1 MRQIIKA
8 VSREEAL
15 KGFVITLGNG
25 EKSFVCDGE
34 LNGYPLLVGS
44 YFCANFNKTAKGKH
58 LQYCILDDQRLVKAP
73 QYPFRSYEEALLYA
87 GLPHLLRHLAAMVK
101 VQNASCAVF
110 PVPEITYLLNAV
122 WQMSLYGGREMPKL
136 SGEIVRLF
144 PEADKNEVEAFLT
157 CLAVRV
163 EEDKGDECLDGEN
176 IGSSAV
182 FGYFAERFP
191 QICFDSSQ
199 YEEAFLH

>member
-1 MRQIIKA
+1 MKQIIKA

-44 YFCANFNKTAKGKH
+44 YFCANFNKTTKGKH

-87 GLPHLLRHLAAMVK
+87 GLPRLLRHLAAMVK
-101 VQNASCAVF
+101 VQNASCTVF

-122 WQMSLYGGREMPKL
+122 WQMSQRGGTELPRL

-144 PEADKNEVEAFLT
+144 PEVNKNEVEAFLT

-163 EEDKGDECLDGEN
+163 EEDKGDGCLDKEN
-176 IGSSAV
+176 IGKSAV
-182 FGYFAERFP
+182 FGYCAERFP
-191 QICFDSSQ
+191 RICFDRSRYGKS
-199 YEEAFLH
+199 FLR

>member
-1 MRQIIKA
+1 MKQIIKA

-87 GLPHLLRHLAAMVK
+87 GLPRLLRHLAAMVK
-101 VQNASCAVF
+101 VQNASCTIF

-122 WQMSLYGGREMPKL
+122 WQMSQRGGTELPRL

-144 PEADKNEVEAFLT
+144 PEVNKNEVEAFLT

-163 EEDKGDECLDGEN
+163 EEDKGDGCLDKEN
-176 IGSSAV
+176 IGKSAV

-191 QICFDSSQ
+191 RICFDRRRYGKS
-199 YEEAFLH
+199 FLR

>member
-1 MRQIIKA
+1 MKQIIKA

-87 GLPHLLRHLAAMVK
+87 GLPRLLRHLAAMVK
-101 VQNASCAVF
+101 VQNASCTVF

-122 WQMSLYGGREMPKL
+122 WQMSQRGGTELPRL

-144 PEADKNEVEAFLT
+144 PEVNKNEVEAFLT

-163 EEDKGDECLDGEN
+163 EEDKGDGCLDKEN
-176 IGSSAV
+176 IDKSAV

-191 QICFDSSQ
+191 RICFDRRRYGKS
-199 YEEAFLH
+199 FLR

>member
-1 MRQIIKA
+1 MKQIIKA

-87 GLPHLLRHLAAMVK
+87 GLPRLLRHLAAMVK
-101 VQNASCAVF
+101 VQNASCTIF

-122 WQMSLYGGREMPKL
+122 WQMSQRGGTELPRL
-136 SGEIVRLF
+136 SSEIVRLF
-144 PEADKNEVEAFLT
+144 PEVNKNEVEAFLT

-163 EEDKGDECLDGEN
+163 EEDKGDGCLDKEN
-176 IGSSAV
+176 IGKSAV

-191 QICFDSSQ
+191 RICFDRSRYGKS
-199 YEEAFLH
+199 FLR